1 MTITNNERESILSLL
16 EVDVFTIVGKI
27 ELEGR
32 VFLNV
37 LPEDFDQTA
46 VIRIGDNEIV
56 EWDFDWDDLIEEY
69 L

>member
-16 EVDVFTIVGKI
+16 EVDDFTIMGEI

-32 VFLNV
+32 VFLNI
-37 LPEDFDQTA
+37 LPEDFNHTT

-56 EWDFDWDDLIEEY
+56 EWNFDWDDLIEEY
-69 L
+69 R

>member
-37 LPEDFDQTA
+37 LPEDFVQTA